1 MVKWPLRGAPRE
13 GVLVLLWN
21 FFSAFRPALRDD
33 QIALLLSNED
43 VYDPALGIDDGYTF
57 YIQERRS
64 RRRAGYISLRLGES
78 PQLYYLGHIGYR
90 IEEPFRGHGY
100 AARACQ
106 LLIPFMRQLNLSSV
120 CITAAKP
127 ASIWAACWNP
137 SCPCRRAFATSAPAL
152 RTSAAISF
160 CWMKRHSLLAAR
172 IGYTMIKEAR
182 ACRRN
187 FAA

>member
-1 MVKWPLRGAPRE
+1 MVKWRLRGAPRE

-120 CITAAKP
+120 CITADP
-127 ASIWAACWNP
+127 DNTPSRRTCEHVGCVLESIVPVPQSFRYIC
-137 SCPCRRAFATSAPAL
+137 SGSTHKCRYILLLDETS
-152 RTSAAISF
+152 
-160 CWMKRHSLLAAR
+160 
-172 IGYTMIKEAR
+172 
-182 ACRRN
+182 
-187 FAA
+187 